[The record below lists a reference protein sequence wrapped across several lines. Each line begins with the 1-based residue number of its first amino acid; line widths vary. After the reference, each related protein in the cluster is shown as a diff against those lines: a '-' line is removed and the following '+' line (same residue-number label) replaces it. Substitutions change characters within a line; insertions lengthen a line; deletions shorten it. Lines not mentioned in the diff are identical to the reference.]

1 MLRAVRSFL
10 GSRWPALGMLG
21 AFVAGVVAVWTLVD
35 ETRVTSAA
43 LAGLLGLA
51 LVGLVV
57 VSFIARS
64 AEHRARSIE
73 ARLNKVES
81 VARETSATVGAI
93 KKAQAD
99 PSGGR
104 LGAIIGAQRLDA
116 AVRHDE
122 LVNSIGQLRSEV
134 TDQLRKVN
142 KDLAAGFREAWIN
155 SETQLSELSA
165 LANLYAIFD
174 PQGEV
179 PVLGGFAASPQTILR
194 LTSLAMELPDDGLIV
209 ECGSGASTVW
219 LSFACRRAG
228 HGRVV
233 ALEHDERYAELT
245 REALARHD
253 LSSFAEVR
261 IAPLEPFTLGEESY
275 DWYSRKQWDDLEGI
289 DLLFV
294 DGPPGSVGPRSR
306 YPAYP
311 LLARA
316 LSEGAVVALDDI
328 HRDAEARIGADWLN
342 ETVSGVTLRDG
353 GKLGRT
359 RLLTATRSAAAE
371 ES

>member
-21 AFVAGVVAVWTLVD
+21 AAVAGVVAVWTLID

-51 LVGLVV
+51 LIGLVV
-57 VSFIARS
+57 VSLIARS

-73 ARLNKVES
+73 ARLNKVEA
-81 VARETSATVGAI
+81 VARETSAALGAI
-93 KKAQAD
+93 KKAEAD

-122 LVNSIGQLRSEV
+122 LVKSIGQLRTELN
-134 TDQLRKVN
+134 DQVRKVN
-142 KDLAAGFREAWIN
+142 KDLTTGFRDAWIT
-155 SETQLSELSA
+155 SEAQLSEMSA

-174 PQGEV
+174 PDGEV

-194 LTSLAMELPDDGLIV
+194 LTSLAMELPGDGLIV

-219 LSFACRRAG
+219 LSFACQRAG

-233 ALEHDERYAELT
+233 ALEHNERYAEAT
-245 REALARHD
+245 RDALARHG
-253 LSSFAEVR
+253 LTSFGEVR
-261 IAPLEPFTLGEESY
+261 VAPLEPFTLGEDSY
-275 DWYSRKQWDDLEGI
+275 DWYSRKQWDDLDGI

-306 YPAYP
+306 YPAFP
-311 LLARA
+311 LLAHA

-328 HRDAEARIGADWLN
+328 HRDAEARIGTDWLN
-342 ETVSGVTLRDG
+342 ETVAGVSLSHSS
-353 GKLGRT
+353 KLGRT
-359 RLLTATRSAAAE
+359 RLLTATRDAT